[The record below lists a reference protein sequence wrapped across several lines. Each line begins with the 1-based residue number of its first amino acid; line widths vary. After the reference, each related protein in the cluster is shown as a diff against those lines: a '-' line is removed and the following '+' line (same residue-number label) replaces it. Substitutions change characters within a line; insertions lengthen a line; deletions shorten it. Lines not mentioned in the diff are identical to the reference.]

1 MKLSEVVTKY
11 IELRDKKAELKAEYD
26 NKVASIDEVLDKIE
40 VKLLQVFEET
50 GSKSFSTP
58 NGTAY
63 ASVRTSAS
71 VADKEAFMEYVKNT
85 EQWPLLEVRASK
97 TAVEQ
102 HRDLHEDLPPG
113 INWREERVVNIRRS

>member
-1 MKLSEVVTKY
+1 MKLSEIVTKY

>member
-1 MKLSEVVTKY
+1 MKLSEIVTKY

-113 INWREERVVNIRRS
+113 VNWREERVVNIRRS

>member
-1 MKLSEVVTKY
+1 MKLSEIVTKY
-11 IELRDKKAELKAEYD
+11 IELRDRKAELKAEYD
-26 NKVASIDEVLDKIE
+26 NKVASIDETLDKIE

-71 VADKEAFMEYVKNT
+71 VDDKEAFMEYVKNT

-97 TAVEQ
+97 TAVQQ
-102 HRDLHEDLPPG
+102 HRDIHEDLPPG
-113 INWREERVVNIRRS
+113 VNWREERVVNIRRS

>member
-1 MKLSEVVTKY
+1 M
-11 IELRDKKAELKAEYD
+11 
-26 NKVASIDEVLDKIE
+26 
-40 VKLLQVFEET
+40 KLLQIFEET

-71 VADKEAFMEYVKNT
+71 VDDKEAFMEYVKNT

-97 TAVEQ
+97 TAVQQ
-102 HRDLHEDLPPG
+102 HRDIHEDLPPG
-113 INWREERVVNIRRS
+113 VNWREERVVNIRRS

>member
-26 NKVASIDEVLDKIE
+26 NKVASIDEMLDKIE

-113 INWREERVVNIRRS
+113 VNWREERVVNIRRS

>member
-1 MKLSEVVTKY
+1 MKLSEIVTKY
-11 IELRDKKAELKAEYD
+11 IELRDRKAELKAEYD
-26 NKVASIDEVLDKIE
+26 NKVASIDETLDKIE
-40 VKLLQVFEET
+40 VKLLQIFEET

-71 VADKEAFMEYVKNT
+71 VDDKEAFMEYVKNT

-97 TAVEQ
+97 TAVQQ
-102 HRDLHEDLPPG
+102 HRDIHEDLPPG
-113 INWREERVVNIRRS
+113 VNWREERVVNIRRS

>member
-1 MKLSEVVTKY
+1 MKLSEIVTKY
-11 IELRDKKAELKAEYD
+11 IELRNRKAELKAEYD
-26 NKVASIDEVLDKIE
+26 NKVASIDETLDKIE

-71 VADKEAFMEYVKNT
+71 VDDKEAFMEYVKNT

-97 TAVEQ
+97 TAVQQ
-102 HRDLHEDLPPG
+102 HRDIHEDLPPG
-113 INWREERVVNIRRS
+113 VNWREERVVNIRRS

>member
-1 MKLSEVVTKY
+1 MKLSEIVTKY

-26 NKVASIDEVLDKIE
+26 NKVASIDEMLDKIE

>member
-1 MKLSEVVTKY
+1 MKLSEIVTKY

-97 TAVEQ
+97 TAIEQ

-113 INWREERVVNIRRS
+113 VNWREERVVNIRRS